1 MSLLLDKLLSSS
13 SHNFWAS
20 GLVFVMVR
28 RHLEFM
34 INGEPIPGTLLLLY
48 SDVVVQDL
56 FWILYVG
63 NLLTI
68 KLCWSCYYMS
78 NYVGQAP
85 GTLFSSLL
93 QDFICQTCCCTL
105 FSNNKF
111 QSIRF

>member
-13 SHNFWAS
+13 TENFWAS
-20 GLVFVMVR
+20 SLVFVMVQ
-28 RHLEFM
+28 RHLPFM
-34 INGEPIPGTLLLLY
+34 INSEPIPDTQLLLY
-48 SDVVVQDL
+48 NDVVVQAL

-85 GTLFSSLL
+85 DTLFSSSL
-93 QDFICQTCCCTL
+93 QDFIC
-105 FSNNKF
+105 
-111 QSIRF
+111 